1 MLGSTLAVQYWHASG
16 RVSKCGTNLN
26 SARGLGP
33 FLLNYFSGTNMETN
47 EYNRLGGC
55 ILQDWYT
62 VRIMNDG
69 IAKRV
74 EFDSRIHKNMPV
86 LLPVRFAAEFSDRQ
100 ILNDATVVSKFR
112 SVFGYDTCTGD

>member
-1 MLGSTLAVQYWHASG
+1 
-16 RVSKCGTNLN
+16 
-26 SARGLGP
+26 
-33 FLLNYFSGTNMETN
+33 METK
-47 EYNRLGGC
+47 EYRHLGGC

-86 LLPVRFAAEFSDRQ
+86 LLPVQFAAEFSDRQ
-100 ILNDATVVSKFR
+100 ILNDVTVVSKFR
-112 SVFGYDTCTGD
+112 SVFGYDTCTGN